1 MALSYETWTERAA
14 TVSIPAHMVIDGQGA
29 SSETGATFSN
39 VNPATGTVLAEVA
52 RGSDADV
59 DRAVRS
65 ARRCFESGVWS
76 RAGVAVR
83 RAAMLAFADLLEAHR
98 EELALL
104 DSLDM
109 GKRVADAHDLD
120 LPFSIDLFRYY
131 AEAIDKINDEVA
143 PTPPGSLALVTK
155 VPLGVVGAVVPWNYP
170 VDMLAWKVAP
180 AMAAGCSVV
189 LKPAEQSPSS
199 AIRIAELACEA
210 GIPPGV
216 LNVVTGLGETA
227 GRALGLHPDV
237 DCIAFTGSTEVGR
250 LFLSY
255 AGQSNGK
262 QVWLECGGKSAHVV
276 FGDAD
281 LEAAAANTAMGIWF
295 NQGAVCSAHSRLLV
309 ERSVHA
315 ELVERLVAEAARFQP
330 GDPLDPASG
339 MGAIVSVEQ
348 TDRIMGFLSRMGE
361 AGQIRVGGS
370 QVTLGQ
376 SSCFVEPTVV
386 DLVDPT
392 SELGREEI
400 FGPVLCVV
408 PFDDEDEAISL
419 ANDSAYGLAASVAT
433 TDLGRAHRV
442 ADRLHAGTVT
452 VNGVD
457 AFSAQTPFGGFKASG
472 FGRDLSLH
480 AMDKYVG
487 LKTTWINY

>member
-1 MALSYETWTERAA
+1 MAMSYEAWTQRAA
-14 TVSIPAHMVIDGQGA
+14 SLSIPSLMVIDGA
-29 SSETGATFSN
+29 RLPSETGATFAN
-39 VNPATGTVLAEVA
+39 VNPATGTLLADVA
-52 RGSDADV
+52 SGAEADV

-109 GKRVADAHDLD
+109 GKRVVDAYDLD

-199 AIRIAELACEA
+199 ALRIAELACEA

-216 LNVVTGLGETA
+216 LNVVPGLGETA

-255 AGQSNGK
+255 AGQSKGK

-281 LEAAAANTAMGIWF
+281 LEAAATNTAMGIWF

-339 MGAIVSVEQ
+339 MGAIVSAEQ
-348 TDRIMGFLSRMGE
+348 TDRIMGFLSRLGE
-361 AGQIRVGGS
+361 TGALRVGGS

-386 DLVDPT
+386 DLVDPNA
-392 SELGREEI
+392 ELGREEI
-400 FGPVLCVV
+400 FGPVLAVI
-408 PFDDEDEAISL
+408 PFDAEDEAISL

-433 TDLGRAHRV
+433 TDLARAHRV
-442 ADRLHAGTVT
+442 ANRLHAGTVT

>member
-1 MALSYETWTERAA
+1 
-14 TVSIPAHMVIDGQGA
+14 
-29 SSETGATFSN
+29 
-39 VNPATGTVLAEVA
+39 
-52 RGSDADV
+52 
-59 DRAVRS
+59 
-65 ARRCFESGVWS
+65 
-76 RAGVAVR
+76 
-83 RAAMLAFADLLEAHR
+83 
-98 EELALL
+98 
-104 DSLDM
+104 
-109 GKRVADAHDLD
+109 
-120 LPFSIDLFRYY
+120 
-131 AEAIDKINDEVA
+131 
-143 PTPPGSLALVTK
+143 
-155 VPLGVVGAVVPWNYP
+155 
-170 VDMLAWKVAP
+170 
-180 AMAAGCSVV
+180 MAAGCSVV

-315 ELVERLVAEAARFQP
+315 EMVERLVAEAARFQP

-339 MGAIVSVEQ
+339 MGAIVSAEQ
-348 TDRIMGFLSRMGE
+348 TDRIMGFLSRMGA

>member
-14 TVSIPAHMVIDGQGA
+14 TVSIPAHMVIDGEGV
-29 SSETGATFSN
+29 SSETGATFAN
-39 VNPATGTVLAEVA
+39 VNPATGSLLAEVA
-52 RGSDADV
+52 SGADADV

-83 RAAMLAFADLLEAHR
+83 RSAMLAFADLLEAHR

-109 GKRVADAHDLD
+109 GKRVADAYDLD

-227 GRALGLHPDV
+227 GCALGLHPDV

-250 LFLSY
+250 MFLSY

-309 ERSVHA
+309 ERSGHA

-339 MGAIVSVEQ
+339 MGAIVSTEQ

-370 QVTLGQ
+370 QVTLGE

-392 SELGREEI
+392 SELSREEI

-433 TDLGRAHRV
+433 TALGRAHRV